1 MTISFGSIMHMRI
14 GYINLITNFSGQAM
28 KTKLFSL
35 CGIAITMMLFCFSA
49 LAVPKYTDKETALK
63 LAKTLDKGAFGRYTI
78 SSAYVQN
85 DNVSQYY
92 ISVIL
97 SDGSAHKWYISQI
110 YKWSR
115 EDKLLLENNRT
126 LLFLDPRDTV
136 FVVLDK
142 NRFHRMA
149 LKSNIYIKSFAAGDP
164 LHGKQFRF
172 FVKTFSLISP
182 TETAFGRDNSG
193 SKYRYIIDL
202 YNGMRELLTYEDAFG
217 IMTNSLLIAEKKP
230 IAPTFKH
237 AYAVTKVVAHPK
249 KPAQNGVS
257 QFGVEIQF
265 DRPIMLEGEDFPYQ
279 MYERKRYDRRKKKSK
294 KEFILDITIPN
305 SEKKFE
311 IQGIDHLEYL
321 QNIMIVKDPKH
332 SKRLMLRAAFNPTV
346 MDIPPTI
353 YKNSDNSVFV
363 NFFNFIDQTI
373 LSRGMLLE
381 AQKRRDEE
389 QKSIRKIKVTKAIK
403 RDSDYG
409 RAFIA
414 GTESHKD
421 AQTIRAPLERINKL
435 LTGIKQFEEAALY
448 AEKDAQLY
456 NALKK
461 RNQLR
466 ETIIVLSLDYI
477 KDKLAKETVEV
488 EDSQKMVSML
498 DQAES
503 FTSRQQ
509 VLRDIGMLREKVM
522 ATQR

>member
-1 MTISFGSIMHMRI
+1 
-14 GYINLITNFSGQAM
+14 M
-28 KTKLFSL
+28 KTKFFSL

-49 LAVPKYTDKETALK
+49 MAVPKYTDKETALK
-63 LAKTLDKGAFGRYTI
+63 LAKTLDKGTFGRYTI

-85 DNVSQYY
+85 DNVSEYY

-97 SDGSAHKWYISQI
+97 SDGSAHKWYINQV

-115 EDKLLLENNRT
+115 EDKLQLENNRT
-126 LLFLDPRDTV
+126 LLFLDPKDTS

-142 NRFHRMA
+142 NRFHRLA
-149 LKSNIYIKSFAAGDP
+149 LKSNIFVKSFPEGDP
-164 LHGKQFRF
+164 LTGKQFRF

-182 TETAFGRDNSG
+182 TETAFGRDNTG

-202 YNGMRELLTYEDAFG
+202 YNGMRELITYEGAFG
-217 IMTNSLLIAEKKP
+217 IMTNALLMAEKKP
-230 IAPTFKH
+230 MSPTFKH
-237 AYAVTKVVAHPK
+237 AYNVTKVVAHPK
-249 KPAQNGVS
+249 KPAENGVS
-257 QFGVEIQF
+257 QFGIEIQF
-265 DRPIMLEGEDFPYQ
+265 DRPILLVGEHFPYQ

-311 IQGIDHLEYL
+311 IKGIDHLEYL
-321 QNIMIVKDPKH
+321 QNIAIVKDPKH
-332 SKRLMLRAAFNPTV
+332 SKRLMLRASFNPTV

-353 YKNSDNSVFV
+353 YKNSDNSVYV

-381 AQKRRDEE
+381 AQKRRDQE
-389 QKSIRKIKVTKAIK
+389 QKSIQKIKVTKAIK

-414 GTESHKD
+414 GTESHKE
-421 AQTIRAPLERINKL
+421 AQTIRAPLERMNKL
-435 LTGIKQFEEAALY
+435 LAGIKQFEEAALY

-466 ETIIVLSLDYI
+466 ETVIVLSLDYI
-477 KDKLAKETVEV
+477 RDRLTKENLGGENPQRMI
-488 EDSQKMVSML
+488 SLL

-509 VLRDIGMLREKVM
+509 VLRDIGSLREKVM
-522 ATQR
+522 AVQN

>member
-1 MTISFGSIMHMRI
+1 
-14 GYINLITNFSGQAM
+14 M

-35 CGIAITMMLFCFSA
+35 FGIAIAMMFFCFSVQ
-49 LAVPKYTDKETALK
+49 AVPKYTDKETALK
-63 LAKTLDKGAFGRYTI
+63 LAKTLDKGMFGRYTI
-78 SSAYVQN
+78 SSSYVQN
-85 DNVSQYY
+85 DNVSEYY

-97 SDGSAHKWYISQI
+97 SDGSAHKWYINQI

-115 EDKLLLENNRT
+115 EDKLRLVNNRT
-126 LLFLDPRDTV
+126 LLFLDPMDSV
-136 FVVLDK
+136 FVILDK
-142 NRFHRMA
+142 NRFHRLA
-149 LKSNIYIKSFAAGDP
+149 LKSNIYIKSFPKGDP
-164 LHGKQFRF
+164 LVGKQFRF
-172 FVKTFSLISP
+172 LVKTFSLISP
-182 TETAFGRDNSG
+182 TETAFGRDDTG
-193 SKYRYIIDL
+193 SRYRYIIDL
-202 YNGMRELLTYEDAFG
+202 FNGMRELLTYEDAYS

-237 AYAVTKVVAHPK
+237 AYNVTKVIAHPK
-249 KPAQNGVS
+249 QPAKNGVS
-257 QFGVEIQF
+257 QFGVEVQF
-265 DRPIMLEGEDFPYQ
+265 DRPILLEGEDFPYQ
-279 MYERKRYDRRKKKSK
+279 MYERKQYDRRKKKNI

-311 IQGIDHLEYL
+311 IKGIDHLEYL

-353 YKNSDNSVFV
+353 YRNSDNSVYI

-373 LSRGMLLE
+373 MSRGMLLE
-381 AQKRRDEE
+381 AQKRRSEE
-389 QKSIRKIKVTKAIK
+389 KKSVKQIKVTKAIK

-421 AQTIRAPLERINKL
+421 SQTIKAPLERITRL

-466 ETIIVLSLDYI
+466 ETVIVLSLDYI
-477 KDKLAKETVEV
+477 KDKLTQDQLGGENA
-488 EDSQKMVSML
+488 QKLVSML

-509 VLRDIGMLREKVM
+509 VLRDISMLREKV
-522 ATQR
+522 TTSQQ

>member
-1 MTISFGSIMHMRI
+1 
-14 GYINLITNFSGQAM
+14 M
-28 KTKLFSL
+28 KTKFFSL

-63 LAKTLDKGAFGRYTI
+63 LAKTLDKGKYGRYTV

-85 DNVSQYY
+85 DNVSEYY

-97 SDGSAHKWYISQI
+97 SDGSAHKWYINQI

-115 EDKLLLENNRT
+115 EDKLQLENNRT
-126 LLFLDPRDTV
+126 LLFLDPKETG

-142 NRFHRMA
+142 NRFHRLA
-149 LKSNIYIKSFAAGDP
+149 LKSNIYVKSFPEGDP
-164 LHGKQFRF
+164 LTGKQFRF

-182 TETAFGRDNSG
+182 TETAFGRDNTG

-202 YNGMRELLTYEDAFG
+202 FNGMRELLTYEDAFE
-217 IMTNSLLIAEKKP
+217 IMTKALLIAEKRP

-237 AYAVTKVVAHPK
+237 AYNVTKVVAHPK
-249 KPAQNGVS
+249 KPAENGVS
-257 QFGVEIQF
+257 QFGLEIQF
-265 DRPIMLEGEDFPYQ
+265 DQPILLEGEHFPYQ
-279 MYERKRYDRRKKKSK
+279 MYERKQYNRRKKKSK

-311 IQGIDHLEYL
+311 IKGIDHLEYL
-321 QNIMIVKDPKH
+321 QNITVVKDPKH
-332 SKRLMLRAAFNPTV
+332 SKRLMLRASFNPTV

-353 YKNSDNSVFV
+353 YKNSDNSVYV

-381 AQKRRDEE
+381 AQKRSVEE

-414 GTESHKD
+414 GTESHKE
-421 AQTIRAPLERINKL
+421 AQTIREPMERINKL

-448 AEKDAQLY
+448 AERDAQLY

-466 ETIIVLSLDYI
+466 ESVIVLSLDFI
-477 KDKLAKETVEV
+477 RDKLAQENLGGET
-488 EDSQKMVSML
+488 QQRLVSML

-509 VLRDIGMLREKVM
+509 VLRDIGVLRDKVM
-522 ATQR
+522 AVQN